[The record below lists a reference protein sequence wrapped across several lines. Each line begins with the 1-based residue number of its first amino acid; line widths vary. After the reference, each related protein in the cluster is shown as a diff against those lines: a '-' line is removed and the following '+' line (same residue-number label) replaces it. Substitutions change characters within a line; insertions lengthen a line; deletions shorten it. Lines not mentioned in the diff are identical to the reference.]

1 MHTFHHHYTTCKGS
15 SHLGWNVWQLD
26 GTLRELHAQ
35 GLRLV
40 KLPPGFSALTALET
54 LDLSNNVLSA
64 FPESLLTLTNLQC
77 LTLNGNNLTTLPT
90 GIKHLKNLEK
100 LYLKK
105 NELVSLVPE
114 IGTY

>member
-1 MHTFHHHYTTCKGS
+1 
-15 SHLGWNVWQLD
+15 
-26 GTLRELHAQ
+26 
-35 GLRLV
+35 LV

-105 NELVSLVPE
+105 NELMSLVPE
-114 IGTY
+114 IGTSHHHFTRLSPIGQGSDQIVGDWRNRFLQGAGRAGYQ